1 MSKYNLTD
9 IFEQYQI
16 GSGWT
21 NDFDYEG
28 MLNSGLKT
36 GVDTDIEI
44 LRKMSDDFEDVN
56 YHRENNHLQKAI
68 DALEEG
74 AIKEASMFFG
84 DFHAEIKSTMETFDM
99 DIEPTLGKFMASKME
114 EGDNEEEMYDVVDK
128 ASGEMIDDDLPKRMA
143 LALAA
148 KKKGWVTKK
157 SQKKKMNE
165 VRIDRDVADKIE
177 GMLSRPLKAQ
187 FLDAFDDLWEDLTED
202 DMFYPEDVINHLHN
216 EMHKRLRLYRT
227 PDPKPEEIPMF
238 KGTRDAL
245 DDISIREEGAMQPGE
260 ADLEAGVKGN
270 MDAFTEGKGVDF
282 IRALKVDAN
291 GTKLE
296 IKSYL
301 ESLKRSGDK
310 FDSIDDYVEDFKNY
324 VADKSLQEHFG
335 RFMKD
340 YQ

>member
-9 IFEQYQI
+9 IFEQYRI
-16 GSGWT
+16 GSGYT
-21 NDFDYEG
+21 RDFDYEG
-28 MLNSGLKT
+28 MLKAGLET

-99 DIEPTLGKFMASKME
+99 GIPDTLGGFMDSYIKEDAK
-114 EGDNEEEMYDVVDK
+114 DK
-128 ASGEMIDDDLPKRMA
+128 DKEPRDGVKSA
-143 LALAA
+143 AA
-148 KKKGWVTKK
+148 KLGMKPSHVKEDTKAVDLAIEA
-157 SQKKKMNE
+157 SQEKAGINE
-165 VRIDRDVADKIE
+165 VRIDREVADKIE
-177 GMLSRPLKAQ
+177 SMLSIPLKAK
-187 FLDAFDDLWEDLTED
+187 FLDAFDDIWEDLTED
-202 DMFYPEDVINHLHN
+202 DMFYPEDVINHLNN
-216 EMHKRLRLYRT
+216 EMHKRLSLYRT

-245 DDISIREEGAMQPGE
+245 DDISIREEDKE
-260 ADLEAGVKGN
+260 I
-270 MDAFTEGKGVDF
+270 DF

-291 GTKLE
+291 GTSIE

-310 FDSIDDYVEDFKNY
+310 FDSVDDYVEDFKNY
-324 VADKSLQEHFG
+324 VADKALQEHFG

>member
-16 GSGWT
+16 GSGFT
-21 NDFDYEG
+21 RDFDYAG
-28 MLNSGLKT
+28 MLKAGLET

-56 YHRENNHLQKAI
+56 YHRENNHLQMAI

-99 DIEPTLGKFMASKME
+99 GIPDTLGGFMDSYIKEDAK
-114 EGDNEEEMYDVVDK
+114 DK
-128 ASGEMIDDDLPKRMA
+128 DKEPRDGVKSA
-143 LALAA
+143 AA
-148 KKKGWVTKK
+148 KLGMKPSHVKEDTKAVDLAIEA
-157 SQKKKMNE
+157 SQEKAGINE

-202 DMFYPEDVINHLHN
+202 DMFYPEDVINHLNN

-245 DDISIREEGAMQPGE
+245 DDISIREES
-260 ADLEAGVKGN
+260 
-270 MDAFTEGKGVDF
+270 KGVDF

-310 FDSIDDYVEDFKNY
+310 FDSVDDYVEDFKNY

>member
-1 MSKYNLTD
+1 MAKYKIKDL
-9 IFEQYQI
+9 FEGKYQI
-16 GSGWT
+16 GLGWT

-28 MLNSGLKT
+28 MLRSGLNT
-36 GVDTDIEI
+36 GVDIDIEI

-74 AIKEASMFFG
+74 AIQEASMFFG
-84 DFHAEIKSTMETFDM
+84 DFHAEIKATMETLDM
-99 DIEPTLGKFMASKME
+99 DIEPTLGKFMDLKME
-114 EGDNEEEMYDVVDK
+114 ENTEIEMYDVVDK

-177 GMLSRPLKAQ
+177 SMLSIPLKAK
-187 FLDAFDDLWEDLTED
+187 FLDAFDDIWEDLNED
-202 DMFYPEDVINHLHN
+202 DMFYHEDVINHLNN
-216 EMHKRLRLYRT
+216 EMHKRFSRYQT
-227 PDPKPEEIPMF
+227 
-238 KGTRDAL
+238 
-245 DDISIREEGAMQPGE
+245 Q
-260 ADLEAGVKGN
+260 DLEQEEFTAIPEG
-270 MDAFTEGKGVDF
+270 DAVNFDMKADTDYDEGLEDIEEGKGVDF

-310 FDSIDDYVEDFKNY
+310 FDSVDDYVEDFKNY
-324 VADKSLQEHFG
+324 VDDKALQEHFK
-335 RFMKD
+335 RFM
-340 YQ
+340 